1 MREAVGGAGAECICE
16 ISEPPSQFCYEPEN
30 YSKIVY

>member
-1 MREAVGGAGAECICE
+1 MKEAVCGVGAEHIYE

-30 YSKIVY
+30 YSKNCL